1 MSDVLMKVFS
11 RRLHSCLQPQF
22 DLSGRLLEAVLRLEQ
37 ADLDRLPKPHRCS
50 A

>member
-11 RRLHSCLQPQF
+11 RRLHACLQPRI

-37 ADLDRLPKPHRCS
+37 TDLDRLPKPHRCS

>member
-11 RRLHSCLQPQF
+11 RRLHSCLQPRLE
-22 DLSGRLLEAVLRLEQ
+22 LSTQLLEAVLRLEQ